1 MTLILNSMEIKECVQ
16 FNAELIPIIEDAF
29 KNLSLGKTVMPP
41 ILRVDIE
48 KYHGESDVK
57 AAYIEGLDSFAVK
70 VASGFFNNP
79 KLGLPS
85 SNGLMILLDSE
96 TGVIKS
102 VLLDKGYL
110 TDVRTAI
117 AGAIAS
123 KYLSNPESSTV
134 AIIGTG
140 IQARMQLEA
149 LTLVRDIKN
158 VNVWSR
164 DIKKAHAYIED
175 VSKNINLN
183 FTAFD
188 NTNEVVNNADILI
201 TTTPSKKPLVDF
213 SSLPKGIHIT
223 AMGSDAEEK
232 NELEPDIIKNCDVY
246 VPDSQAQTSILG
258 ELNHAIKNNLIKSDM
273 IFNDLGK
280 IIINPE
286 LGRKNNDD
294 ITVADLTGTGVQ
306 DTAIAR
312 YAYTIANKKKLGIIV
327 N

>member
-1 MTLILNSMEIKECVQ
+1 MTLILNSVEIKECVQ
-16 FNAELIPIIEDAF
+16 FNTELIPIIEDAF

-85 SNGLMILLDSE
+85 SNGLMILLDSQ

-149 LTLVRDIKN
+149 LSLVRDIKN

-164 DIKKAHAYIED
+164 DIKKTHAYIED

-201 TTTPSKKPLVDF
+201 TTTPSKKPLVDY

-312 YAYTIANKKKLGIIV
+312 YAYAIADKKKLGIIV